1 MKQPAAGH
9 ALVFFVLIACAIYL
23 PKAVWPTSA
32 FYVHVLTADRLRILG
47 AFAKLL
53 CLGLGAFYCFRS
65 AARFGSGNPSRAPWR
80 SIGAW
85 LASWTLGQLLL
96 VVYACHLVPEPPGV
110 SAADAA
116 FVAGFVPLFAGQ
128 TRFIFVYR
136 ASGFPIG
143 SARQHLFIAAFTAI
157 ALAALSW
164 GLIARLAQSD
174 APVADRVVYVAY
186 PVLDLAALVPTVVM
200 MRIAFAFRPGKV
212 WAVWAGLLAGFASIA
227 TGDIVSAVL
236 SSGAEDTYNPWIH
249 LTWLLGYLFMA
260 WGAKLQDE
268 LLSA

>member
-1 MKQPAAGH
+1 MKRLAAGRP
-9 ALVFFVLIACAIYL
+9 LVVLVLIACAIYL
-23 PKAVWPTSA
+23 PRAVWPTSA
-32 FYVHVLTADRLRILG
+32 FYVHVLTADRLRVLG
-47 AFAKLL
+47 AFAKLV
-53 CLGLGAFYCFRS
+53 CLGLGAFFCFRS
-65 AARFGSGNPSRAPWR
+65 AARFGSGNPARAPWR

-96 VVYACHLVPEPPGV
+96 VVYACHLLPEPPGV

-116 FVAGFVPLFAGQ
+116 FLAGFVPLFAGQ
-128 TRFIFVYR
+128 IRFIFVYR

-143 SARQHLFIAAFTAI
+143 SARQHLVIAALTAVT
-157 ALAALSW
+157 LAALSW
-164 GLIARLAQSD
+164 GLIARLARSD
-174 APVADRVVYVAY
+174 APIADRVVYVAY
-186 PVLDLAALVPTVVM
+186 PVLDLAALVPTAVM
-200 MRIAFAFRPGKV
+200 MRIAFAFRPSKV

-227 TGDIVSAVL
+227 VGDVVSAAL
-236 SSGAEDTYNPWIH
+236 SSGVEDTYNPWIH